1 MKKNEQ
7 LIGYRFPDSY
17 KKLISSYDQ
26 FRSIENHF
34 NFTNIYSK
42 KDERNISFFRA
53 QNLTIRQIMEFQ
65 DYDIYGYKDMWR
77 LESVPMAITYVLIIA
92 MTQKLVSRMSF
103 WCITMTM

>member
-1 MKKNEQ
+1 MKKLHVYSDEGKVDFSVIEENEQ
-7 LIGYRFPDSY
+7 LIGYRFSDSY

-65 DYDIYGYKDMWR
+65 DYDIYGYKDM
-77 LESVPMAITYVLIIA
+77 
-92 MTQKLVSRMSF
+92 
-103 WCITMTM
+103 

>member
-1 MKKNEQ
+1 
-7 LIGYRFPDSY
+7 
-17 KKLISSYDQ
+17 
-26 FRSIENHF
+26 
-34 NFTNIYSK
+34 
-42 KDERNISFFRA
+42 
-53 QNLTIRQIMEFQ
+53 MEFQ